1 MSPGPVMLDLVG
13 VSITPQEREMLRHPQ
28 TGGVILFTR
37 NYESPEQITAL
48 ISEIHKLRSPH
59 LLVAVDHEGGRV
71 QRFRDGFTH
80 IPAAAVYG
88 QHYDRGDKQARLQA
102 RLLARE
108 CGWLMAAECRA
119 VGIDISFAPV
129 LDIGKGVSGVI
140 GDRAYHSKPEM
151 IAELAHEYML
161 GMHEAGMSATGKHFP
176 GHGSVKEDS
185 HTAQPVDERGLSDIL
200 MEDIIPF
207 ERMIHYGLAAVMPAH
222 VVYPAVDDK
231 PAGYSRV
238 WLQQIL
244 RQQLNFQGMIF
255 SDDLSMQAA
264 GGAGSFAS
272 RAEQALQAGCDMVL
286 VCNHT
291 DAASQVLASLENY
304 SNPASQARLIRM
316 HGRGHLDRPSL
327 MASAQWKRVVE
338 KVKQLGDTPDFEL
351 QV

>member
-13 VSITPQEREMLRHPQ
+13 VSITPQEREMLLHPQ

-37 NYESPEQITAL
+37 NYESPEQIASL
-48 ISEIHKLRSPH
+48 ICEIHSLRSPH

-80 IPAAAVYG
+80 IPPAALYARG
-88 QHYDRGDKQARLQA
+88 YDKDKKQAK
-102 RLLARE
+102 LLARE

-140 GDRAYHSKPEM
+140 GDRAFHSKPEM
-151 IAELAHEYML
+151 IAELAHEYMS
-161 GMHEAGMSATGKHFP
+161 GMREAGMSATGKHFP

-185 HTAQPVDERGLSDIL
+185 HTAQPVDERDLSDIL
-200 MEDIIPF
+200 MEDVVPF

-264 GGAGSFAS
+264 GVAGDFAS
-272 RAEQALQAGCDMVL
+272 RAELALQAGCDMVL

-291 DAASQVLASLENY
+291 DAASQVLQSLENY

-316 HGRGHLDRPSL
+316 HGRGNIDRQAL
-327 MASAQWKRVVE
+327 MASAQWKSVVE
-338 KVKQLGDTPDFEL
+338 KVKLLGDTPDFEL
-351 QV
+351 PV